1 MGWTDQ
7 RIDNSCSRAVLSVC
21 VHVSKRKADTLNRV
35 IQFSVGQQLLGIMN
49 NFQPLPAFMLIF
61 IAMVIRF
68 CVDLIELILVLVI
81 AHRKRVV

>member
-1 MGWTDQ
+1 
-7 RIDNSCSRAVLSVC
+7 
-21 VHVSKRKADTLNRV
+21 
-35 IQFSVGQQLLGIMN
+35 MN

-68 CVDLIELILVLVI
+68 CDQVDLMELILMLVI